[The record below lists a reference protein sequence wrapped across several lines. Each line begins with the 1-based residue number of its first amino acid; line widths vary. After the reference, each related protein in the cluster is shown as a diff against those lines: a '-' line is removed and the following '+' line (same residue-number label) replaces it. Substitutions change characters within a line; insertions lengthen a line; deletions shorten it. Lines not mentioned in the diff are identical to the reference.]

1 MLSISIKL
9 FAIKISDSFTARWFW
24 FFSLL
29 LHLFLF
35 ASTFDFAE
43 AWKFVANAR
52 ILKVVVGI
60 ECKVYTSND
69 SAMSSSSGKSRSIYF
84 IMASSV
90 RKRVR
95 QSVQMT
101 KWMIAME
108 QETIYRDI
116 ILSLSIWRMIYQQ
129 HNWNGEAC
137 NVNSIFTK
145 KKFTTVAVFHVL
157 LSSIRFCSSIS
168 NGGVFWR
175 LEGCFGD
182 FYETIEYSK

>member
-35 ASTFDFAE
+35 APTFDFAE
-43 AWKFVANAR
+43 AWKCVANAR

-84 IMASSV
+84 IIASSV
-90 RKRVR
+90 RKSVR

-129 HNWNGEAC
+129 HNWNGGAC

-145 KKFTTVAVFHVL
+145 KKYLQQLLFFMFYCRRFAFVRVFPM
-157 LSSIRFCSSIS
+157 
-168 NGGVFWR
+168 
-175 LEGCFGD
+175 EGCFGD
-182 FYETIEYSK
+182 WRGVLEISMKL